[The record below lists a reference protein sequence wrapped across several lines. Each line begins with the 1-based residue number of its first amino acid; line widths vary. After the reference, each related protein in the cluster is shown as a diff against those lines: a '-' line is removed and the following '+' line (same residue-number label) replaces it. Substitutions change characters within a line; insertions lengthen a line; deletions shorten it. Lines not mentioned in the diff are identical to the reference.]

1 MTTLLLFTIIMYLS
15 MTISG
20 VIGFAGNVIALPL
33 LSLILDLPTAV
44 AVLALCSFIQ
54 TVIQSVQN
62 RMYIH
67 WQESLKIILLSCLS
81 MPIGLFFLRY
91 FPEAVS
97 KLLLGVFVLI
107 IALQPMIQNLLRS
120 HRANTSTAHPWDWL
134 YLIIGGIF
142 SGAFASGGPLIVIY
156 CTHRLSDKN
165 IFRGTMFFSGCFS
178 MGLVALEHFF
188 QHHYTA
194 DTMLLTGIAL
204 VVMVA
209 AIYTSTWIAG
219 KVDTQRFHT
228 LVNLALVFAGAM
240 LVLQNTAA
248 LL

>member
-1 MTTLLLFTIIMYLS
+1 
-15 MTISG
+15 
-20 VIGFAGNVIALPL
+20 
-33 LSLILDLPTAV
+33 
-44 AVLALCSFIQ
+44 
-54 TVIQSVQN
+54 
-62 RMYIH
+62 
-67 WQESLKIILLSCLS
+67 
-81 MPIGLFFLRY
+81 
-91 FPEAVS
+91 
-97 KLLLGVFVLI
+97 
-107 IALQPMIQNLLRS
+107 
-120 HRANTSTAHPWDWL
+120 
-134 YLIIGGIF
+134 
-142 SGAFASGGPLIVIY
+142 
-156 CTHRLSDKN
+156 
-165 IFRGTMFFSGCFS
+165 